1 MDVDQTLMGQD
12 DKKRERPWTTD
23 EIRKNSAN
31 WTLAGDV
38 GLYNLLTEISQNII
52 SRTHEVEN
60 AVDSLVYRT
69 KMANAKVC
77 NVINDFHMLSNL
89 QFVENRVYDEEIQE
103 SKPETKTPEKTKEQ
117 KEAEML
123 PKIVKA
129 VELGLQVLDQAFN
142 KIHVNEISDS
152 EDEDISSDGRTI
164 LEPKD
169 PYENRPLP
177 FIIGSEEF
185 NNNDYAGLQDLLE
198 EDVEYSAEIESSVSD
213 TDETTTDEEEP
224 LPLDEDQFTGRQN
237 QQKQTQSDSDRFSS
251 SEESE
256 LFGSEKGEN
265 GFISDSSFD
274 SKLKDNTATQR
285 QDEKARVDGK
295 ESKQNSISTTQS
307 KINLPQVLPVPKMQE
322 KKKISDDLFANDDE
336 ASDEESPFRK
346 KTGLF
351 SSGIK
356 FDDED
361 EKDIFES
368 DLFGEKPK
376 ETKKLPES
384 PQSTPVAKKK
394 SVKKEKE
401 EPVLFGNDEDSDED
415 IFNTLMKTKSSSV
428 AKENKISKQNSSEKA
443 DSSSTPSSAPSTKP
457 SGNAFDFM
465 GGGNSDSLFGDESD
479 GDDLFSSKKTTKKF
493 AFEASQ
499 DDDDDLFGLASKSS
513 KKTEVTESKKPEEK
527 KSLFEKSEV
536 DKPYK
541 KMGTPLPG
549 LVPSKTKESKTE
561 EPTKSQSSYQRIGQ
575 PLPGLVP
582 KKSDNIFEDTS
593 STQKESPSLLSKKTK
608 DSLFD
613 DSDSS
618 EQEDKFPTTPVKQVL
633 PKKKDISLFDDEPD
647 DDDIF
652 SQVPKKLMSPGESP
666 SLINKS
672 EKSQFSDL
680 QDKPASSVK
689 PQKKDNAPSLF
700 SDDEDD
706 VFKQEVKSKQTTV
719 SKTKTLSLFEES
731 DNFDLFSP
739 KPDVKKQVTAAPI
752 QVKKDIKEEIVSK
765 VADETDSVPVTKP
778 VAQTVKDDIFSSVPD
793 HGEGSFATEARSAPR
808 SLQAEATAPSEALS
822 VGFDAPADSS
832 KTLHVLSKDRARVSV
847 KRRKPTKKGRLAAL
861 ENSEKDTPSQVAAS
875 PPTTSTSSA
884 PEDDLFSE
892 KQSTPSTQSPSLSY
906 KTQEKKKMDL
916 MSQLMSEA
924 AKTKIGK
931 RPPATVEDEDDID
944 IFAEALNKDR
954 TKSRGFSFNTPIES
968 VLASDSKAE
977 EKKDEKS
984 PAVDLLNSEDADN
997 DDFFA
1002 EPSFK
1007 NAQRDFRSSFS
1018 HKNSILNMDDD
1029 DDDLF
1034 STVQTSTLP
1043 KPKTDPPEN
1052 DIFADDS
1059 DIFADIE
1066 KEKYEMFPSHIYDDE
1081 GDDIFSN
1088 VDPLI
1093 SDKISSSSTKPSS
1106 SGIVKK
1112 ESEKKPVDIFEDP
1125 LSGLLG
1131 DD

>member
-1 MDVDQTLMGQD
+1 MDADQTFINDD
-12 DKKRERPWTTD
+12 DKKWERPWTTE

-103 SKPETKTPEKTKEQ
+103 TKPETNPPEKTKEQ

-129 VELGLQVLDQAFN
+129 VELGLQVLDQAFT

-152 EDEDISSDGRTI
+152 EDEDVSSDGRTI

-169 PYENRPLP
+169 PYESRPLP

-185 NNNDYAGLQDLLE
+185 NNNEYAGLQDLLE
-198 EDVEYSAEIESSVSD
+198 EDVEYSAEVESSVSD

-224 LPLDEDQFTGRQN
+224 LPLDEDQFTGMQN
-237 QQKQTQSDSDRFSS
+237 QQRQTLSESDRFSS

-256 LFGSEKGEN
+256 LFGSEKEEN

-274 SKLKDNTATQR
+274 SKLKDNKSAQR
-285 QDEKARVDGK
+285 QDENARVDGK
-295 ESKQNSISTTQS
+295 ESRQSSISTIQS
-307 KINLPQVLPVPKMQE
+307 KLNLPQVLPVPKVQE
-322 KKKISDDLFANDDE
+322 KKKVSDDIFANDDE
-336 ASDEESPFRK
+336 PSDEESPFRK

-351 SSGIK
+351 SSGLK
-356 FDDED
+356 FGDED

-376 ETKKLPES
+376 EI
-384 PQSTPVAKKK
+384 KKK
-394 SVKKEKE
+394 SESPKLIPAAKNKSPIKKERE

-415 IFNTLMKTKSSSV
+415 IFNTLMKTKSPSV
-428 AKENKISKQNSSEKA
+428 SKENKITKQNSSDKA

-465 GGGNSDSLFGDESD
+465 GGGGNSDSLFGDESD

-499 DDDDDLFGLASKSS
+499 DDDDDDLFGLANKSS
-513 KKTEVTESKKPEEK
+513 KKSEITDNKKSDEK
-527 KSLFEKSEV
+527 KSLFEESEEV
-536 DKPYK
+536 NKPYK

-549 LVPSKTKESKTE
+549 LVPTKTRESKAE
-561 EPTKSQSSYQRIGQ
+561 EPTKSQSSYKRIGQ

-582 KKSDNIFEDTS
+582 KKSDNIFEDVS
-593 STQKESPSLLSKKTK
+593 STQKASPNLSTKKAK
-608 DSLFD
+608 DSIFD

-618 EQEDKFPTTPVKQVL
+618 EQGDKPLTTPVKQVP
-633 PKKKDISLFDDEPD
+633 PKKKDISLFDDEP

-666 SLINKS
+666 SLVNKS
-672 EKSQFSDL
+672 DKSQFSDL
-680 QDKPASSVK
+680 QDKPTSSAK
-689 PQKKDNAPSLF
+689 TQKKNNAPSLF
-700 SDDEDD
+700 SDDDDD
-706 VFKQEVKSKQTTV
+706 VFKQEVESKPTIV
-719 SKTKTLSLFEES
+719 KKTKDLSLFEDS

-739 KPDVKKQVTAAPI
+739 KPDVKKQSATASV
-752 QVKKDIKEEIVSK
+752 QVKKDIKEEIISK
-765 VADETDSVPVTKP
+765 VADETDSFSISKP
-778 VAQTVKDDIFSSVPD
+778 VAEPVKEDVFSNVRD
-793 HGEGSFATEARSAPR
+793 HGEGSSIPKTEVKAVPQ
-808 SLQAEATAPSEALS
+808 SLQAEATEAPSF
-822 VGFDAPADSS
+822 GFDAPADSS
-832 KTLHVLSKDRARVSV
+832 KTLHVLSKDRAKVNV

-861 ENSEKDTPSQVAAS
+861 ESNEKDTSSPATTS
-875 PPTTSTSSA
+875 PPSTSASSA

-892 KQSTPSTQSPSLSY
+892 TQSTLPVTQSPSSSY
-906 KTQEKKKMDL
+906 KFQEKKKMDL

-924 AKTKIGK
+924 AKTRIGK
-931 RPPATVEDEDDID
+931 KPPVPVEEDEDDVD

-954 TKSRGFSFNTPIES
+954 SKSRGFSFNSPIES
-968 VLASDSKAE
+968 VITPKTDG
-977 EKKDEKS
+977 KKDEKS
-984 PAVDLLNSEDADN
+984 GAIDLLNSEDADN

-1007 NAQRDFRSSFS
+1007 NFRSSIS
-1018 HKNSILNMDDD
+1018 HKNSILNMDDED
-1029 DDDLF
+1029 EDDLF
-1034 STVQTSTLP
+1034 STVKTSTLP
-1043 KPKTDPPEN
+1043 ISKTDPSEN

-1059 DIFADIE
+1059 DIFADID

-1088 VDPLI
+1088 IDPLM
-1093 SDKISSSSTKPSS
+1093 SAKVNSSSIKPTSS
-1106 SGIVKK
+1106 NIVKK

>member
-1 MDVDQTLMGQD
+1 MDVDQTLIGQD
-12 DKKRERPWTTD
+12 DKKWERPWTTD

-31 WTLAGDV
+31 WSLAGDV
-38 GLYNLLTEISQNII
+38 GLYNLLSEISQNII

-60 AVDSLVYRT
+60 AVDSLVYQT
-69 KMANAKVC
+69 KMTNAKVC

-103 SKPETKTPEKTKEQ
+103 SKPETKPSEKTKEQ
-117 KEAEML
+117 REAEML

-129 VELGLQVLDQAFN
+129 VELGLQVLEQAFN

-152 EDEDISSDGRTI
+152 EDEDLSSDGRTI

-169 PYENRPLP
+169 PYESRPLP

-185 NNNDYAGLQDLLE
+185 NNNEYAGLQDLLE
-198 EDVEYSAEIESSVSD
+198 EEVEYSAEIESSVSD

-224 LPLDEDQFTGRQN
+224 LPFDEDQFTGMQN
-237 QQKQTQSDSDRFSS
+237 QLKQTQSESDRFSS

-256 LFGSEKGEN
+256 LFGSEKEEN

-274 SKLKDNTATQR
+274 SKLKENKATQR
-285 QDEKARVDGK
+285 LNENARVDGK
-295 ESKQNSISTTQS
+295 ESRQNSISTTQS
-307 KINLPQVLPVPKMQE
+307 KLNLPQVLPVPKMQE
-322 KKKISDDLFANDDE
+322 KKKVSDDLFANDDE
-336 ASDEESPFRK
+336 PSDEESPFRK

-351 SSGIK
+351 SSGLK
-356 FDDED
+356 FGDED
-361 EKDIFES
+361 DKDIFES

-376 ETKKLPES
+376 ENKKITKS
-384 PQSTPVAKKK
+384 PKSTPVARKK
-394 SVKKEKE
+394 SVKKEKD

-415 IFNTLMKTKSSSV
+415 IFNTLIKTKSSSV

-465 GGGNSDSLFGDESD
+465 AGGNSDSLFGDESD
-479 GDDLFSSKKTTKKF
+479 GDDLFFSKKTTKKF

-499 DDDDDLFGLASKSS
+499 DDDDDDLFGLASKSS
-513 KKTEVTESKKPEEK
+513 KKTEVAESKKSEEK
-527 KSLFEKSEV
+527 KPSLFEKSDEV
-536 DKPYK
+536 DKSYK

-549 LVPSKTKESKTE
+549 LVPTKTKESKSE
-561 EPTKSQSSYQRIGQ
+561 EPAKSQSSYKKIGQ

-582 KKSDNIFEDTS
+582 KKSDNIFEDVS
-593 STQKESPSLLSKKTK
+593 SAQKELPSLTKKK
-608 DSLFD
+608 DSIFD
-613 DSDSS
+613 DSDNS
-618 EQEDKFPTTPVKQVL
+618 EQEDKLPTAPAKQVL

-672 EKSQFSDL
+672 DKSHFSDL
-680 QDKPASSVK
+680 QDKPISSVK
-689 PQKKDNAPSLF
+689 TQKKDNVSSLF
-700 SDDEDD
+700 SDDDND
-706 VFKQEVKSKQTTV
+706 VFKQETKSKPTTV
-719 SKTKTLSLFEES
+719 SKNRDLSLFEES

-739 KPDVKKQVTAAPI
+739 KPDVKKQVTAAPV
-752 QVKKDIKEEIVSK
+752 QVKKDIKEEIITK
-765 VADETDSVPVTKP
+765 VADESDSFSISKP
-778 VAQTVKDDIFSSVPD
+778 VAQTIKDDTFSNVPD
-793 HGEGSFATEARSAPR
+793 HGEGSSVPKTEVKSVPH
-808 SLQAEATAPSEALS
+808 SLQAEAAETPS
-822 VGFDAPADSS
+822 VGFDVPADSS

-861 ENSEKDTPSQVAAS
+861 ENNEKDASSHAAAS
-875 PPTTSTSSA
+875 PVTTSTSSA
-884 PEDDLFSE
+884 PEDYLFSE
-892 KQSTPSTQSPSLSY
+892 KQSTPTTQSPSLTY

-924 AKTKIGK
+924 AKTRIGK
-931 RPPATVEDEDDID
+931 KPPVPVEEDEDDVD

-954 TKSRGFSFNTPIES
+954 TKSRGFSFNSPIES
-968 VLASDSKAE
+968 VLTSDSKAE
-977 EKKDEKS
+977 GKKEEKS
-984 PAVDLLNSEDADN
+984 PVVDLLNSEDADN

-1007 NAQRDFRSSFS
+1007 NFRSSFS
-1018 HKNSILNMDDD
+1018 HKNSILNMDEDD
-1029 DDDLF
+1029 EDDLF
-1034 STVQTSTLP
+1034 STVKTSTLP
-1043 KPKTDPPEN
+1043 KPKIDSSEN

-1088 VDPLI
+1088 VDPLM
-1093 SDKISSSSTKPSS
+1093 SEKVSSSSTKPSS
-1106 SGIVKK
+1106 SGTIKK

-1131 DD
+1131 DE

>member
-12 DKKRERPWTTD
+12 DKKWERPWTTD

-89 QFVENRVYDEEIQE
+89 QECMMKKFK
-103 SKPETKTPEKTKEQ
+103 SPKPETKPPEKTKEQ

-274 SKLKDNTATQR
+274 SKLKDNTVTQQ
-285 QDEKARVDGK
+285 QDEKSRVDGK

-307 KINLPQVLPVPKMQE
+307 KLNLPQVLPVPKMQE

-356 FDDED
+356 FGDED

-384 PQSTPVAKKK
+384 PEPTPVPKKK
-394 SVKKEKE
+394 SVKKEK

-499 DDDDDLFGLASKSS
+499 EDDDDDLFGLASKSS

-527 KSLFEKSEV
+527 KSLFEKSDEV

-582 KKSDNIFEDTS
+582 KKSDNIFEDAS
-593 STQKESPSLLSKKTK
+593 STKKESPSLLSKKTK

-652 SQVPKKLMSPGESP
+652 SQ
-666 SLINKS
+666 
-672 EKSQFSDL
+672 
-680 QDKPASSVK
+680 DKPASSVK

-700 SDDEDD
+700 SDDDDD
-706 VFKQEVKSKQTTV
+706 VFKQVFV
-719 SKTKTLSLFEES
+719 SYAEWLIAEC
-731 DNFDLFSP
+731 P

-752 QVKKDIKEEIVSK
+752 QVKKGIKEEIVST
-765 VADETDSVPVTKP
+765 VADETDSVPITKP

-793 HGEGSFATEARSAPR
+793 HSEGSFATKARSASH
-808 SLQAEATAPSEALS
+808 SLQAEAAAPSEAAS

-861 ENSEKDTPSQVAAS
+861 ENSEKDTSSQVAAS

-892 KQSTPSTQSPSLSY
+892 KPSTPSTQSPSASY

-931 RPPATVEDEDDID
+931 RPPAPVEEDEDDVD

-968 VLASDSKAE
+968 VLTSNSKAE
-977 EKKDEKS
+977 EEKEEKS

-1007 NAQRDFRSSFS
+1007 NFRSSFS

-1029 DDDLF
+1029 DLF
-1034 STVQTSTLP
+1034 STVKTSTLP
-1043 KPKTDPPEN
+1043 KPKTDPSEN

-1066 KEKYEMFPSHIYDDE
+1066 KEKYEMFPSNIYDDE

-1093 SDKISSSSTKPSS
+1093 SDKTSSSSTKPSS